1 MNEESILKNISGPGD
16 IKNLNFKQLDVL
28 AKEIRDLIIE
38 TVAQTGGH
46 LASNLGNVEVTV
58 ALHKVFDF
66 SKDKIIFDVS
76 HQAYAHKILTGRK
89 ELFNSLR
96 QYNGISGYTN
106 PSESKYDAFLAGHA
120 STSLALALGF
130 VKSRELKKENYEVVA
145 LVGDGA
151 LTGGEA
157 YEGLNNLGQLGKK
170 ALIVLNDNEMSI
182 SRNVGS
188 ISRLLSKLR
197 SSSLYQ
203 SLKKNI
209 VKTSLIR
216 KIKLSI
222 KELFLPT
229 TFFEELGFTY
239 LGPIDGHNLKE
250 LIETFQRTKNILNP
264 VVVHVIT
271 KKGKGYSFAEANPTK
286 FHSAEP
292 FEIDTGISRKKS
304 GSKTFSEIFGEAL
317 VEEGAKDPKIFV
329 ITAAMSDGTK
339 TNLFK
344 KAFPERFLDV
354 GIAEQCAVTTAAA
367 LAKDGFK
374 PVVAIYSTFIQRAY
388 DQLVHDVGISNLP
401 VVFALDR
408 SGVVSDD
415 GPTHQGVFDLSFI
428 RTIPNFVIAA
438 PKDDFELKEMLKIAL
453 NYDGPFVIR
462 FPKDVADPFIAS
474 PPVRFG
480 KAEIISEGKDLL
492 IVSIGAI
499 FNRAYKARE
508 ILESRKISTGLI
520 NARFVKPLDKN
531 VIINNAL
538 KAGKVLTIEDNT
550 VLGGFGSSINELL
563 SDFEVRVKNIG
574 ISDMFPE
581 QGKRNFLLDKY
592 GLDPGEIAN
601 VGEKFAKEKG

>member
-1 MNEESILKNISGPGD
+1 MNEESILKNISEPGD

-28 AKEIRDLIIE
+28 VKEIRDLIIE

-66 SKDKIIFDVS
+66 SKDKIIFDVG

-106 PSESKYDAFLAGHA
+106 PSESKYDAFIAGHA

-151 LTGGEA
+151 FTGGEA

-304 GSKTFSEIFGEAL
+304 GSKTFSEIFGETL
-317 VEEGAKDPKIFV
+317 VEEGAKDQKIFV

-401 VVFALDR
+401 VIFALDR

-492 IVSIGAI
+492 IASIGAI

-538 KAGKVLTIEDNT
+538 KTGKVLTIEDNT

-601 VGEKFAKEKG
+601 VGEKFAKEKD

>member
-1 MNEESILKNISGPGD
+1 MNEESILKNISEPGD

-66 SKDKIIFDVS
+66 SKDKIIFDVG
-76 HQAYAHKILTGRK
+76 HQTYAHKILTGRK
-89 ELFNSLR
+89 ERFNSLR

-106 PSESKYDAFLAGHA
+106 PSESKYDAFIAGHA

-151 LTGGEA
+151 FTGGEA

-304 GSKTFSEIFGEAL
+304 GSKTFSEIFGEIL

-329 ITAAMSDGTK
+329 ITAAMPDGTK

-374 PVVAIYSTFIQRAY
+374 PIVAIYSTFIQRAY

-453 NYDGPFVIR
+453 NYNGPFVIR

-474 PPVRFG
+474 PPVQFG
-480 KAEIISEGKDLL
+480 KAEIITEGKDLL

-538 KAGKVLTIEDNT
+538 KTGKVLTIEDNT

-601 VGEKFAKEKG
+601 VGEKFAKEKD

>member
-1 MNEESILKNISGPGD
+1 MNEESILKNISEPGD

-66 SKDKIIFDVS
+66 SKDKIIFDVG
-76 HQAYAHKILTGRK
+76 HQTYAHKILTGRK

-106 PSESKYDAFLAGHA
+106 PSESKYDAFIAGHA

-151 LTGGEA
+151 FTGGEA

-304 GSKTFSEIFGEAL
+304 GSKTFSEIFGEIL

-329 ITAAMSDGTK
+329 ITAAMPDGTK

-374 PVVAIYSTFIQRAY
+374 PIVAIYSTFIQRAY

-462 FPKDVADPFIAS
+462 FPKDIADPFIAS
-474 PPVRFG
+474 PPVQFG
-480 KAEIISEGKDLL
+480 KAEIITEGKDLL

-538 KAGKVLTIEDNT
+538 KTGKVLTIEDNT

-601 VGEKFAKEKG
+601 VGEKFAKEKD

>member
-1 MNEESILKNISGPGD
+1 MNEESILKNISEPGD

-28 AKEIRDLIIE
+28 VKEIRDLIIE

-66 SKDKIIFDVS
+66 SKDKIIFDVG

-151 LTGGEA
+151 FTGGEA

-304 GSKTFSEIFGEAL
+304 GSKTFSEIFGETL
-317 VEEGAKDPKIFV
+317 VEEGAKDQKIFV

-401 VVFALDR
+401 VIFALDR

-492 IVSIGAI
+492 IASIGAI

-538 KAGKVLTIEDNT
+538 KTGKVLTIEDNT

-601 VGEKFAKEKG
+601 VGEKFAKEKD

>member
-292 FEIDTGISRKKS
+292 FEIDTGISHKKS
-304 GSKTFSEIFGEAL
+304 GSKTFSEIFGETL
-317 VEEGAKDPKIFV
+317 VEEGSKDPKIFV

>member
-1 MNEESILKNISGPGD
+1 MNEESILKNISEPGD

-66 SKDKIIFDVS
+66 SKDKIIFDVG

-106 PSESKYDAFLAGHA
+106 PSESKYDVFIAGHA

-151 LTGGEA
+151 FTGGEA

-304 GSKTFSEIFGEAL
+304 GSKTFSEIFGEIL

-329 ITAAMSDGTK
+329 ITAAMPDGTK

-374 PVVAIYSTFIQRAY
+374 PIVAIYSTFIQRAY

-474 PPVRFG
+474 PPVQFG
-480 KAEIISEGKDLL
+480 KAEIITEGKDLL

-538 KAGKVLTIEDNT
+538 KTGKVLTIEDNT

-601 VGEKFAKEKG
+601 VGEKFAKEKD

>member
-16 IKNLNFKQLDVL
+16 VKNLNFKQLDVL

-304 GSKTFSEIFGEAL
+304 GSKTFSEIFGETL

-401 VVFALDR
+401 VIFALDR

-474 PPVRFG
+474 SPVRFG

-492 IVSIGAI
+492 IASIGAI

-581 QGKRNFLLDKY
+581 QGRRNFLLDKY

-601 VGEKFAKEKG
+601 VGEKFAKKKG

>member
-1 MNEESILKNISGPGD
+1 MNEESILKNISEPGD

-66 SKDKIIFDVS
+66 SKDKIIFDVG

-106 PSESKYDAFLAGHA
+106 PSESKYDVFIAGHA

-151 LTGGEA
+151 FTGGEA

-209 VKTSLIR
+209 IKTSLIR

-304 GSKTFSEIFGEAL
+304 GSKTFSEIFGEIL

-329 ITAAMSDGTK
+329 ITAAMPDGTK

-374 PVVAIYSTFIQRAY
+374 PIVAIYSTFIQRAY

-474 PPVRFG
+474 PPVQFG
-480 KAEIISEGKDLL
+480 KAEIITEGKDLL

-499 FNRAYKARE
+499 FNRACKARE

-538 KAGKVLTIEDNT
+538 KTGKVLTIEDNT

-601 VGEKFAKEKG
+601 VGEKFAKEKD